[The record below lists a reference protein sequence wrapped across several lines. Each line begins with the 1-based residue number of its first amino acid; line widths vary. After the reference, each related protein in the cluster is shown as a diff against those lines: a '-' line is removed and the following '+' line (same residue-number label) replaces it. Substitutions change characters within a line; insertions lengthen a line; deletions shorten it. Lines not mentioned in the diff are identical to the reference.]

1 MISLGGIIGAGLF
14 VGSSTLISAVG
25 PAVVI
30 TYAICGGIVFLLMR
44 MLTELALSSSRVF
57 VFSEYT
63 REPLGAWA
71 AFLSGWLY
79 AYFWMIVIA
88 VETLAGAATL
98 QRWISLPMPILD
110 FLLLGILTVANLTAV
125 RTFGEMEFWS
135 PRSKCSQSLYLSL

>member
-14 VGSSTLISAVG
+14 VGSSALIS
-25 PAVVI
+25 
-30 TYAICGGIVFLLMR
+30 T
-44 MLTELALSSSRVF
+44 TELALSSSRTL

-79 AYFWMIVIA
+79 AYFWIVVIA

-98 QRWISLPMPILD
+98 QRWISLPMPILG
-110 FLLLGILTVANLTAV
+110 FLLLGILTVTNLTAV
-125 RTFGEMEFWS
+125 RTFGEMEFWFAS
-135 PRSKCSQSLYLSL
+135 IKVLAIVVFIAIALWFVYGARLDCASVQP